1 MHNHVANSGRKALL
15 KQIFSVFLIFTLY
28 FNSFSVAHASTFG
41 GWSIGGLVANG
52 ASSIVNGTKQVIID
66 GKNYIK
72 KGTATI
78 TPTASQVSKVLARGA
93 AGYALSVA
101 VEQLLG
107 SVDWVLDPANNRVV
121 YYESN
126 KPDIAQ
132 PYDEYFYHNGWDG
145 VRYSSPN
152 PACQALL
159 KNPNYKSYTA
169 SLVSNTRCNLYYSD
183 GSLFTYFSIYKV
195 QNPAYDP
202 AAEEEREEKSIPL
215 DTVAQQVIS
224 NAESGDT
231 NAQAATTAAAQDI
244 INEAEQDEV
253 KARPIVQQLEAS
265 ASTENADSAAQ
276 EAANDA
282 TGTQT
287 KNPTN
292 PDVTDLSLEFPVF
305 CGWAPIVCEAAQTVI
320 SFPQTLTNWWDTATT
335 SISEAWTWT
344 KARYETATNSIS
356 EAWTWTKARYEAAVT
371 SISEAWTW
379 TKARYEAAV
388 TSISDFFK
396 NEPIPDSDN
405 SLPVQEIPMPQLNT
419 GTFQATAG
427 CPEPIPINI
436 TIGIQG
442 TSSISY
448 EPICQFASKWSFV
461 APLIGFLSGAM
472 ILVGVGRKGEDSEI

>member
-1 MHNHVANSGRKALL
+1 MHNHVANCGRKALL

-28 FNSFSVAHASTFG
+28 FNSFNNAYAATVG
-41 GWSIGGLVANG
+41 GWSIGGLIADG
-52 ASSIVNGTKQVIID
+52 ASAIAQGTKQVIID

-72 KGTATI
+72 KGTAKI

-107 SVDWVLDPANNRVV
+107 AVDWVLDPENNQIV
-121 YYESN
+121 YT
-126 KPDIAQ
+126 KPLDPTDPTVQIIWQYNGKKFATPQ
-132 PYDEYFYHNGWDG
+132 GACEEYLKFFGG
-145 VRYSSPN
+145 SS
-152 PACQALL
+152 
-159 KNPNYKSYTA
+159 KNFVKGGSYKSTYSYECIIA
-169 SLVSNTRCNLYYSD
+169 VHQVSTGQYLRDDKFVVSGVL
-183 GSLFTYFSIYKV
+183 
-195 QNPAYDP
+195 NPAYDP
-202 AAEEEREEKSIPL
+202 NAETEEQKTLPL
-215 DTVAQQVIS
+215 DVVSAQVIS
-224 NAESGDT
+224 NAEAVDP
-231 NAQAATTAAAQDI
+231 NAQVATTAAAQDI
-244 INEAEQDEV
+244 INEAEQDEA

-335 SISEAWTWT
+335 SITGAWNWT
-344 KARYETATNSIS
+344 KV
-356 EAWTWTKARYEAAVT
+356 RYEA
-371 SISEAWTW
+371 S
-379 TKARYEAAV
+379 V

-396 NEPIPDSDN
+396 NEPDQTDNTELPTQDIPT
-405 SLPVQEIPMPQLNT
+405 PQLETNYFRST
-419 GTFQATAG
+419 PG
-427 CPEPIPINI
+427 CPEPIAVQIK
-436 TIGIQG
+436 IGVEG
-442 TSSISY
+442 TSYISY
-448 EPICQFASKWSFV
+448 EPICQFASKWSFI

-472 ILVGVGRKGEDSEI
+472 IIVGVGRKGEDSDI